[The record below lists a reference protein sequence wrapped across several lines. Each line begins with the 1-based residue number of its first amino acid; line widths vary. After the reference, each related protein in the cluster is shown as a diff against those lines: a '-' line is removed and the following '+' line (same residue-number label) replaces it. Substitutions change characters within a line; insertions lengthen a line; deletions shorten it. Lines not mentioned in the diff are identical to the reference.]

1 MRKRATLILP
11 VLLSFALLAAACGD
25 DEPAP
30 DTITTAD
37 TSAAE
42 AAAAEAEAEAA
53 AAEAEA
59 EASQAAAAA
68 AADEAEA
75 AAARAAEAEAALD
88 AAMAEAEGAVDPE
101 VVAELEA
108 QLEAAQAAA
117 EAAAAAQAEAEA
129 AAAAAEPEP
138 ETTEAP
144 EPEMTDIS
152 VGLVF
157 DIGGRGDQS
166 FNDSAAAGIERAA
179 AELGITFTEASP
191 EPDGSNRG
199 ELLQLAASAHDIV
212 IGVGFLFEG
221 DAAAVGAENPD
232 TRFGVV
238 DSAMINWGADPPA
251 PYGENIAGLVFAE
264 HEGSFLVGAAAALKS
279 ETGTIGF
286 IGGVANVGGLIERF
300 EAGFNAGARAVNP
313 DVEIIG
319 DYITEAPDFAGFNAP
334 DRAKEISLAMY
345 EGGADIVYHAAGG
358 SGAGLFQAA
367 LEQSDATGSKVWA
380 IGVDSDQYHT
390 ADAGVRDYILTSMLK
405 RVDVSIF
412 EMIKSVIDGAM
423 QAGPTTYDLSVDGV
437 GYSTSGGFV
446 DDIADQLE
454 ALKAQIVSGEIAVP
468 TEP

>member
-1 MRKRATLILP
+1 MRKRVMPFLA

-25 DEPAP
+25 DDAETVTEPEP
-30 DTITTAD
+30 
-37 TSAAE
+37 
-42 AAAAEAEAEAA
+42 
-53 AAEAEA
+53 
-59 EASQAAAAA
+59 
-68 AADEAEA
+68 
-75 AAARAAEAEAALD
+75 
-88 AAMAEAEGAVDPE
+88 
-101 VVAELEA
+101 
-108 QLEAAQAAA
+108 
-117 EAAAAAQAEAEA
+117 
-129 AAAAAEPEP
+129 AAAEPEP
-138 ETTEAP
+138 AAEPEEEMAEP
-144 EPEMTDIS
+144 QEEMAEPEEEMAEPEEEMAEPQEEMAEPEMSDIS

-199 ELLQLAASAHDIV
+199 ELLQLAADAHDIV

-232 TRFGVV
+232 TMFGVV
-238 DSAMINWGADPPA
+238 DSAMMDWDAGA
-251 PYGENIAGLVFAE
+251 PYGDNIAGLVFAE

-313 DVEIIG
+313 DIEIIG
-319 DYITEAPDFAGFNAP
+319 DYITEAPDFDGFNAP
-334 DRAKEISLAMY
+334 DRAKEIALAMY
-345 EGGADIVYHAAGG
+345 EEGADIVYHAAGG

-367 LEQSDATGSKVWA
+367 LEQSEATGSKVWA

-412 EMIKSVIDGAM
+412 EMIRSVIEGTM
-423 QAGPTTYDLSVDGV
+423 QPGPTTYDLSVDGV

-454 ALKAQIVSGEIAVP
+454 AFKAQVVSGEITVP

>member
-1 MRKRATLILP
+1 MHKRLFALLAI
-11 VLLSFALLAAACGD
+11 LLSFALLASACGD
-25 DEPAP
+25 DEE
-30 DTITTAD
+30 TET
-37 TSAAE
+37 
-42 AAAAEAEAEAA
+42 
-53 AAEAEA
+53 
-59 EASQAAAAA
+59 
-68 AADEAEA
+68 
-75 AAARAAEAEAALD
+75 
-88 AAMAEAEGAVDPE
+88 
-101 VVAELEA
+101 VAEPEP
-108 QLEAAQAAA
+108 
-117 EAAAAAQAEAEA
+117 
-129 AAAAAEPEP
+129 AAAEPEP
-138 ETTEAP
+138 EP
-144 EPEMTDIS
+144 EPAADEDDDHAHEDDDDHDHEDDHAHEDDDDHDHEEESDDAAMPEMTDIS

-199 ELLQLAASAHDIV
+199 ELLQLAADAHDIV

-232 TRFGVV
+232 TMFGVV
-238 DSAMINWGADPPA
+238 DSAMLNSGADPVA

-279 ETGTIGF
+279 QTGKIGF

-300 EAGFNAGARAVNP
+300 EAGFNAGAQAVNP
-313 DVEIIG
+313 DIEIIG
-319 DYITEAPDFAGFNAP
+319 DYITEAPDFDGFNAP
-334 DRAKEISLAMY
+334 DRAKEIALAMY
-345 EGGADIVYHAAGG
+345 EDGADIVYHAAGG

-367 LEQSDATGSKVWA
+367 LEQSEATGSKVWA
-380 IGVDSDQYHT
+380 IGVDSDQYNT

-412 EMIKSVIDGAM
+412 EMIKSVIDGTM
-423 QAGPTTYDLSVDGV
+423 QPGPTAYDLSVDGV

-446 DDIADQLE
+446 DDITGELE
-454 ALKAQIVSGEIAVP
+454 ALKAQIVSGEISVP

>member
-1 MRKRATLILP
+1 MRKRLLALTAI
-11 VLLSFALLAAACGD
+11 LLSFTLLAAACGD
-25 DEPAP
+25 D
-30 DTITTAD
+30 D
-37 TSAAE
+37 AE
-42 AAAAEAEAEAA
+42 T
-53 AAEAEA
+53 
-59 EASQAAAAA
+59 
-68 AADEAEA
+68 
-75 AAARAAEAEAALD
+75 
-88 AAMAEAEGAVDPE
+88 
-101 VVAELEA
+101 VAEPEP
-108 QLEAAQAAA
+108 
-117 EAAAAAQAEAEA
+117 
-129 AAAAAEPEP
+129 AAAEPEEEMAEP
-138 ETTEAP
+138 EADHEDEADHDHDEDEADHDEDEMA
-144 EPEMTDIS
+144 EPEMTDVS

-199 ELLQLAASAHDIV
+199 ELLQLAASEHDIV

-232 TRFGVV
+232 TMFGVV
-238 DSAMINWGADPPA
+238 DSAMMDWAAGA
-251 PYGENIAGLVFAE
+251 PYGDNIAGLVFAE

-313 DVEIIG
+313 DIEIIG
-319 DYITEAPDFAGFNAP
+319 DYITEAPDFDGFNAP
-334 DRAKEISLAMY
+334 DRAKEIALAMY
-345 EGGADIVYHAAGG
+345 EEGADIVYHAAGG

-367 LEQSDATGSKVWA
+367 LEQSEATGSKVWA

-412 EMIKSVIDGAM
+412 EMIRSVLDGTM
-423 QAGPTTYDLSVDGV
+423 QPGPTAYDLSVDGV

-454 ALKAQIVSGEIAVP
+454 ALKAQIVSGEITVP

>member
-1 MRKRATLILP
+1 MHKRLIALLAI
-11 VLLSFALLAAACGD
+11 LLSFALLAAACGD
-25 DEPAP
+25 DE
-30 DTITTAD
+30 DTETV
-37 TSAAE
+37 AE
-42 AAAAEAEAEAA
+42 PEPAAAEPAE
-53 AAEAEA
+53 
-59 EASQAAAAA
+59 
-68 AADEAEA
+68 
-75 AAARAAEAEAALD
+75 
-88 AAMAEAEGAVDPE
+88 P
-101 VVAELEA
+101 
-108 QLEAAQAAA
+108 
-117 EAAAAAQAEAEA
+117 
-129 AAAAAEPEP
+129 EPEP
-138 ETTEAP
+138 ETTEAPEPEPEPEPETTAAAEP

-199 ELLQLAASAHDIV
+199 ELLQLAADAHDIV
-212 IGVGFLFEG
+212 IGVGFLFET

-238 DSAMINWGADPPA
+238 DSAMMDWEAGA
-251 PYGENIAGLVFAE
+251 PYGDNIAGLVFAE

-313 DVEIIG
+313 DIEIIG
-319 DYITEAPDFAGFNAP
+319 DYITEAPDFDGFNAP
-334 DRAKEISLAMY
+334 DRAKEIALAMY
-345 EGGADIVYHAAGG
+345 EEGADIVYHAAGG

-367 LEQSDATGSKVWA
+367 LEQSEATGSKVWA

-412 EMIKSVIDGAM
+412 EMIRSVIEGTM

-454 ALKAQIVSGEIAVP
+454 AFKAQVVSGEIVVP

>member
-1 MRKRATLILP
+1 MSKRLLALIAL
-11 VLLSFALLAAACGD
+11 LLSFTLLAAACGD
-25 DEPAP
+25 DEDAETVAEPAP
-30 DTITTAD
+30 
-37 TSAAE
+37 
-42 AAAAEAEAEAA
+42 
-53 AAEAEA
+53 
-59 EASQAAAAA
+59 
-68 AADEAEA
+68 
-75 AAARAAEAEAALD
+75 
-88 AAMAEAEGAVDPE
+88 PE
-101 VVAELEA
+101 P
-108 QLEAAQAAA
+108 
-117 EAAAAAQAEAEA
+117 
-129 AAAAAEPEP
+129 AAEPEP
-138 ETTEAP
+138 EPEEEDDHAHEDEDDDHMHEEDDDHAHEDDEDHEHEEEAAA
-144 EPEMTDIS
+144 EPEMTDMS

-199 ELLQLAASAHDIV
+199 ELLQLAADAHDIV

-251 PYGENIAGLVFAE
+251 PYGDNIAGLVFAE

-313 DVEIIG
+313 DIEIIG
-319 DYITEAPDFAGFNAP
+319 DYITEAPDFDGFNAP
-334 DRAKEISLAMY
+334 DRAKEIALAMY
-345 EGGADIVYHAAGG
+345 EDGADIVYHAAGG

-412 EMIKSVIDGAM
+412 EMIKSVIDGTM
-423 QAGPTTYDLSVDGV
+423 QPGPTTYDLSVDGV

>member
-1 MRKRATLILP
+1 MSKRLLSLIAL
-11 VLLSFALLAAACGD
+11 LLSFTLLAAACGD
-25 DEPAP
+25 DEDAETASEPAP
-30 DTITTAD
+30 AEPAPETTA
-37 TSAAE
+37 A
-42 AAAAEAEAEAA
+42 
-53 AAEAEA
+53 
-59 EASQAAAAA
+59 
-68 AADEAEA
+68 
-75 AAARAAEAEAALD
+75 
-88 AAMAEAEGAVDPE
+88 P
-101 VVAELEA
+101 
-108 QLEAAQAAA
+108 
-117 EAAAAAQAEAEA
+117 
-129 AAAAAEPEP
+129 EPEP
-138 ETTEAP
+138 EPDEDDDHAHEDDDDHDHEEESDDAAMTE
-144 EPEMTDIS
+144 MMDIS

-157 DIGGRGDQS
+157 DIGGRGAQS

-199 ELLQLAASAHDIV
+199 ELLQLAADAHDIV

-232 TRFGVV
+232 TKFGVV
-238 DSAMINWGADPPA
+238 DSAMMNWGADPPA
-251 PYGENIAGLVFAE
+251 PYGDNIAGLVFAE

-313 DVEIIG
+313 DIEIIG
-319 DYITEAPDFAGFNAP
+319 SYITEAPDFDGFNAP
-334 DRAKEISLAMY
+334 DRAKEIALAMY
-345 EGGADIVYHAAGG
+345 EEGADIVYHAAGG

-412 EMIKSVIDGAM
+412 EMIRSVIDGTM
-423 QAGPTTYDLSVDGV
+423 QPGPTAYDLSVDGV

>member
-1 MRKRATLILP
+1 MHKRLFALLAI
-11 VLLSFALLAAACGD
+11 LLSFALLASACGD
-25 DEPAP
+25 DEE
-30 DTITTAD
+30 TET
-37 TSAAE
+37 
-42 AAAAEAEAEAA
+42 
-53 AAEAEA
+53 
-59 EASQAAAAA
+59 
-68 AADEAEA
+68 
-75 AAARAAEAEAALD
+75 
-88 AAMAEAEGAVDPE
+88 
-101 VVAELEA
+101 VAEPEP
-108 QLEAAQAAA
+108 
-117 EAAAAAQAEAEA
+117 
-129 AAAAAEPEP
+129 AAAEPEP
-138 ETTEAP
+138 EP
-144 EPEMTDIS
+144 EPAADEDDDHAHEDDDDHDHEDDHAHEDDDDHDHEEESDDAAMPEMTDIS

-199 ELLQLAASAHDIV
+199 ELLQLAADAHDIV

-232 TRFGVV
+232 TMFGVV
-238 DSAMINWGADPPA
+238 DSAMLNFGADPVA

-279 ETGTIGF
+279 QTGKIGF

-300 EAGFNAGARAVNP
+300 EAGFNAGAQAVNP
-313 DVEIIG
+313 DIEIIG
-319 DYITEAPDFAGFNAP
+319 DYITEAPDFDGFNAP
-334 DRAKEISLAMY
+334 DRAKEIALAMY
-345 EGGADIVYHAAGG
+345 EDGADIVYHAAGG

-367 LEQSDATGSKVWA
+367 LEQSEATGSKVWA
-380 IGVDSDQYHT
+380 IGVDSDQYNT

-412 EMIKSVIDGAM
+412 EMIKSVIDGTM
-423 QAGPTTYDLSVDGV
+423 QPGPTAYDLSVDGV

-446 DDIADQLE
+446 DDITGELE
-454 ALKAQIVSGEIAVP
+454 ALKAQIVSGEISVP

>member
-1 MRKRATLILP
+1 MHKRLFALLAI
-11 VLLSFALLAAACGD
+11 LLSFALLASACGD
-25 DEPAP
+25 DEE
-30 DTITTAD
+30 TET
-37 TSAAE
+37 
-42 AAAAEAEAEAA
+42 
-53 AAEAEA
+53 
-59 EASQAAAAA
+59 
-68 AADEAEA
+68 
-75 AAARAAEAEAALD
+75 
-88 AAMAEAEGAVDPE
+88 
-101 VVAELEA
+101 VAEPEP
-108 QLEAAQAAA
+108 
-117 EAAAAAQAEAEA
+117 
-129 AAAAAEPEP
+129 AAAEPEP
-138 ETTEAP
+138 EPEPAADEDDDHAP
-144 EPEMTDIS
+144 EDDDDHDHEDDHAHEDDDDHDHEDESDDAAMPEMTDIS

-199 ELLQLAASAHDIV
+199 ELLQLAADAHDIV

-232 TRFGVV
+232 TMFGVV
-238 DSAMINWGADPPA
+238 DSAMLNFGADPVA

-279 ETGTIGF
+279 QTGKIGF

-300 EAGFNAGARAVNP
+300 EAGFNAGAQAVNP
-313 DVEIIG
+313 DIEIIG
-319 DYITEAPDFAGFNAP
+319 DYITEAPDFDGFNAP
-334 DRAKEISLAMY
+334 DRAKEIALAMY
-345 EGGADIVYHAAGG
+345 EDGADIVYHAAGG

-367 LEQSDATGSKVWA
+367 LEQSEATGSKVWA
-380 IGVDSDQYHT
+380 IGVDSDQYNT

-412 EMIKSVIDGAM
+412 EMIKSVIDGTM
-423 QAGPTTYDLSVDGV
+423 QPGPTAYDLSVDGV

-446 DDIADQLE
+446 DDITGELE
-454 ALKAQIVSGEIAVP
+454 ALKAQIVSGEISVP

>member
-1 MRKRATLILP
+1 MHKRLFALLAI
-11 VLLSFALLAAACGD
+11 LLSFALLASACGD
-25 DEPAP
+25 DEE
-30 DTITTAD
+30 TET
-37 TSAAE
+37 
-42 AAAAEAEAEAA
+42 
-53 AAEAEA
+53 
-59 EASQAAAAA
+59 
-68 AADEAEA
+68 
-75 AAARAAEAEAALD
+75 
-88 AAMAEAEGAVDPE
+88 
-101 VVAELEA
+101 VAEPEP
-108 QLEAAQAAA
+108 
-117 EAAAAAQAEAEA
+117 
-129 AAAAAEPEP
+129 AAAEPEP
-138 ETTEAP
+138 EP
-144 EPEMTDIS
+144 EPAADEDDDHAHEDDDDHDHEDDHAHEDDDDHDHEDESDDAAMPEMTDIS

-199 ELLQLAASAHDIV
+199 ELLQLAADAHDIV

-232 TRFGVV
+232 TMFGVV
-238 DSAMINWGADPPA
+238 DSAMLNFGADPVA

-279 ETGTIGF
+279 QTGKIGF

-300 EAGFNAGARAVNP
+300 EAGFNAGAQAVNP
-313 DVEIIG
+313 DIEIIG
-319 DYITEAPDFAGFNAP
+319 DYITEAPDFDGFNAP
-334 DRAKEISLAMY
+334 DRAKEIALAMY
-345 EGGADIVYHAAGG
+345 EDGADIVYHAAGG

-367 LEQSDATGSKVWA
+367 LEQSEATGSKVWA
-380 IGVDSDQYHT
+380 IGVDSDQYNT

-412 EMIKSVIDGAM
+412 EMIKSVIDGTM
-423 QAGPTTYDLSVDGV
+423 QPGPTAYDLSVDGV

-446 DDIADQLE
+446 DDITGELE
-454 ALKAQIVSGEIAVP
+454 ALKAQIVSGEISVP

>member
-1 MRKRATLILP
+1 MRKRWLALTA

-25 DEPAP
+25 DDDAEPVSTPEPAP
-30 DTITTAD
+30 
-37 TSAAE
+37 AE
-42 AAAAEAEAEAA
+42 
-53 AAEAEA
+53 
-59 EASQAAAAA
+59 
-68 AADEAEA
+68 D
-75 AAARAAEAEAALD
+75 
-88 AAMAEAEGAVDPE
+88 M
-101 VVAELEA
+101 
-108 QLEAAQAAA
+108 
-117 EAAAAAQAEAEA
+117 
-129 AAAAAEPEP
+129 AEPE
-138 ETTEAP
+138 EEMA
-144 EPEMTDIS
+144 EPEEEMAEPEEEMAEPEEEMAEPEEEMAEPTGTGVS

-166 FNDSAAAGIERAA
+166 FNDSAAAGIERAE

-199 ELLQLAASAHDIV
+199 ELLQLAASEHDIV
-212 IGVGFLFEG
+212 LGVGFLFEG

-232 TRFGVV
+232 TMFGVV
-238 DSAMINWGADPPA
+238 DSAMLNFGADPVA
-251 PYGENIAGLVFAE
+251 PYGDNIAGLVFAE

-279 ETGTIGF
+279 QTGTIGF

-313 DVEIIG
+313 DIEIIG
-319 DYITEAPDFAGFNAP
+319 DYITEAPDFDGFNAP
-334 DRAKEISLAMY
+334 DRAKEIALTMY
-345 EGGADIVYHAAGG
+345 EDGADIVYHAAGG

-367 LEQSDATGSKVWA
+367 LEQSEATGSKVWA

-412 EMIKSVIDGAM
+412 EMIKSVLDGTM
-423 QAGPTTYDLSVDGV
+423 QPGPTAYDLSVDGV

-454 ALKAQIVSGEIAVP
+454 ALKAQIVAGEIAVP